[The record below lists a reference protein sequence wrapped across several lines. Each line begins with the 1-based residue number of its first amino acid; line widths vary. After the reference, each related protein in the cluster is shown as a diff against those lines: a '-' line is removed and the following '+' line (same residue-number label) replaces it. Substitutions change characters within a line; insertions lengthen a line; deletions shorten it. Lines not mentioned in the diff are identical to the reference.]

1 CTHRALPADIRP
13 RAVEHSHVPSWKSQK
28 ISGENGSMMYKARR
42 SVFTLWWCW
51 HKLARFHAEV
61 GPPSWWLCRWSVWH
75 RCAETSHP
83 GHRQVPSIPTTAER
97 IESVGEYAVVSEVLA
112 SSMSRVLESL
122 CSISSA
128 SSGVNH
134 PIPGIKTGADSVFA

>member
-1 CTHRALPADIRP
+1 
-13 RAVEHSHVPSWKSQK
+13 
-28 ISGENGSMMYKARR
+28 RR

-61 GPPSWWLCRWSVWH
+61 GPPSWWLCRWSAWH

-97 IESVGEYAVVSEVLA
+97 RESVGEYAVVAEELA
-112 SSMSRVLESL
+112 SAMSRVPRSGR
-122 CSISSA
+122 SIVSA
-128 SSGVNH
+128 ASGVRH
-134 PIPGIKTGADSVFA
+134 ASAAIKTGADSGVAG